1 MTPEEIK
8 QIIIATAGTNRGGP
22 ATAKFCRM
30 FSLSQSIVRQHL
42 NGSKPPN
49 KFARAFYR
57 LLGPDPEEKK

>member
-1 MTPEEIK
+1 MTPEKIRE
-8 QIIIATAGTNRGGP
+8 IIIATAGTNRGGP

-30 FSLSQSIVRQHL
+30 HELSQSIVRQHL

-57 LLGPDPEEKK
+57 LLDPEEKK